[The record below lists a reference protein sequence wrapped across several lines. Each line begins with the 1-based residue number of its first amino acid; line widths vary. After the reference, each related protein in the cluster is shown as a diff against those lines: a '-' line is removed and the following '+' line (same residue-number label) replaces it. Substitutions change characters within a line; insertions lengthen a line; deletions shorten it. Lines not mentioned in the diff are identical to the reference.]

1 MLIKGEIMKRKICEE
16 CRGKIIKKNVDYF
29 FLGENLGKFPAEVCT
44 ECGEQVFEEE
54 TTRKISA
61 IVKQKGL
68 WGLNDRA
75 RVNQIGGSI
84 GITIN
89 KKIADFLALK
99 KGEEVI
105 LYPEN
110 KKRLIIQIL

>member
-1 MLIKGEIMKRKICEE
+1 MERKTCEE
-16 CRGKIIKKNVDYF
+16 CNGKIAKKNVEYI
-29 FLGENLGKFPAEVCT
+29 FLGQNLGKFPAEVCT
-44 ECGEQVFEEE
+44 TCGEQVFEEGV
-54 TTRKISA
+54 TRKIA
-61 IVKQKGL
+61 AMTKQKGL
-68 WGLNDRA
+68 WGLHDRA

-110 KKRLIIQIL
+110 KKRLIIQIP

>member
-1 MLIKGEIMKRKICEE
+1 MERKKCEE
-16 CRGKIIKKNVDYF
+16 CHGKIVKRNVDYI

-44 ECGEQVFEEE
+44 SCGEAVFEEDV
-54 TTRKISA
+54 TKKISLIA
-61 IVKQKGL
+61 KQKGL

-75 RVNQIGGSI
+75 RVNQIGGSV

-89 KKIADFLALK
+89 KKIAEFLALK

-110 KKRLIIQIL
+110 KKRLIIQIP

>member
-1 MLIKGEIMKRKICEE
+1 M
-16 CRGKIIKKNVDYF
+16 KKNVDYI
-29 FLGENLGKFPAEVCT
+29 FLGQNLGKFPAEVCT
-44 ECGEQVFEEE
+44 SCGEQVFEEE
-54 TTRKISA
+54 ITRKISA
-61 IVKQKGL
+61 ITKQKGL

-75 RVNQIGGSI
+75 RVNQIGGSV

-89 KKIADFLALK
+89 KKIAQFLALK

-110 KKRLIIQIL
+110 KIKGEKNG